1 MTSTAL
7 LKSIAATL
15 CAALAGA
22 AHAEGR
28 QYAINDALYRNE
40 CGSCHVA
47 YPPQLLGAETW
58 HRLFRQL
65 DRHFGVDASLDA
77 PTTDKLSRYVD
88 SLARRRHSNAEDSL
102 RITRTTWFQREHLEV
117 PRVIW
122 SDKRVGSAS
131 NCSACH
137 KRADQ
142 GDYSEATLRMP
153 MRTWDTAN

>member
-7 LKSIAATL
+7 RRSTAAFL

-22 AHAEGR
+22 AQAEGH
-28 QYAINDALYRNE
+28 QYAINDPMYRSE

-47 YPPQLLGAETW
+47 YPPQLLGADTW
-58 HRLFRQL
+58 HRLFRHL

-77 PTTDKLSRYVD
+77 ATAGKLSSYVN
-88 SLARRRHSNAEDSL
+88 SLAGQRNSNADDSL

-122 SDKRVGSAS
+122 SDKRVRSAS

-137 KRADQ
+137 KRADE

-153 MRTWDTAN
+153 MRTMESSH